1 MRFVKCDVCGH
12 VIEPEAPIMHFG
24 VFDAIK
30 SADHGVSNI
39 LAYHPFVDEEE
50 AQVIELCESCH
61 NSIFREGR
69 TLVDM
74 ARTLA
79 TEV

>member
-30 SADHGVSNI
+30 NTDIFVSDMFC
-39 LAYHPFVDEEE
+39 YHPVLGEEN
-50 AQVIELCESCH
+50 AQVIELCQSCY
-61 NSIFREGR
+61 NGIFREGR